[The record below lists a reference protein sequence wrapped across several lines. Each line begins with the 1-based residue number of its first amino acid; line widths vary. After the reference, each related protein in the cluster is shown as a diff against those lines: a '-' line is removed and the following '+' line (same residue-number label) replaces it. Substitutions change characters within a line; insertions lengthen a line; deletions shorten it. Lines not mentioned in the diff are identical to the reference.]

1 MQKTLVVVDSKNRYD
16 LLTINGFTVFQDYKF
31 LKKIN
36 RNEFIQQ
43 NVDFSNSSV
52 RLLESALDIFNPL
65 FDFAQ
70 AFHTIVLVVDPGND
84 SDFLAGLLALLFD
97 GTYKKIVRVKM
108 YQNTALFL
116 NNELKKIK
124 AVTPDL
130 FYAECADYWANRLL
144 HNEFLKIKAV
154 KGIKE
159 LTHIKQALL
168 LRFLYEKETEVESE
182 KVHRHYQISVRFKV
196 RGKKNLDFQIVK
208 IGKEEQDVRNVQLA
222 KAMVSQVKNG
232 EFKIRNIQTRQN
244 QTPPP
249 KPYTTQTL
257 LADAQ
262 EFFKHSVAHSVK
274 ILDKLYKGV
283 RMGGDEPISLITY
296 YLSVS
301 DFVKPESIA
310 ELREYI
316 YNNYGTDYLPQSA
329 YKQNRHHPEGEAI
342 RPLDLR
348 MTPRKLKKHL
358 TEQQYDIYSMIWHR
372 YIASQM
378 SKSVSE
384 ITTISVSD
392 DKEDPCICEYEYET
406 DLFRGFRQV
415 LPEKSNV
422 REVVKIPDT
431 WNTGKELEVVDFDI
445 QTHQSEISNRY
456 SEPEMLHLWLAS
468 GTGSI
473 YEYLYHSGM
482 LFAIQMLERKRSGLY
497 PSAKGFYAI
506 NALLLKYSGY
516 INTGIVLQLDNSIR
530 TVASG
535 KQTIEVFINSYSK
548 LFEHGGSVQAP
559 VTIGADGKSACPLCG
574 GKLLHGDDNKII
586 CEHYPASCVYIYKA
600 DNKEEKEICE
610 ICGAPLTVREGQYGR
625 FLACTRYPKC
635 DFTKA
640 YTLNISCPVDGCD
653 GKVVERQSKGRLFYG
668 CSRYPDCSF
677 AAWKK
682 PVNMLCRNCGNR
694 YLVEHDL
701 TEDHKGYQCPK
712 CNHLYDDQF
721 ISVISEK

>member
-1 MQKTLVVVDSKNRYD
+1 MQKKLVVVDSKNRYD
-16 LLTINGFTVFQDYKF
+16 LFTMNGFTVFRDYKL
-31 LKKIN
+31 LKKLD
-36 RNEFIQQ
+36 RNEFIKQ
-43 NVDFSNSSV
+43 NVDFSNQSV
-52 RLLESALDIFNPL
+52 RLLDSALDIFTPL
-65 FDFAQ
+65 LDFAKP
-70 AFHTIVLVVDPGND
+70 FHTIVLVVDPGDD
-84 SDFLAGLLALLFD
+84 SDFLTGLLALLFD
-97 GTYKKIVRVKM
+97 GSYKKIVRVKM
-108 YQNTALFL
+108 HQNTALYL

-144 HNEFLKIKAV
+144 QNEFSKLKAV
-154 KGIKE
+154 EGIKE
-159 LTHIKQALL
+159 ITHIKQALL

-182 KVHRHYQISVRFKV
+182 KTHRHFEISIRFKV
-196 RGKKNLDFQIVK
+196 RGKKNLEFSLIK
-208 IGKEEQDVRNVQLA
+208 IGKEEQDVRNIQLA
-222 KAMVSQVKNG
+222 KAMVSQIKDG
-232 EFKIRNIQTRQN
+232 EFKIQNIQTRQT
-244 QTPPP
+244 QTQPP
-249 KPYTTQTL
+249 KPYTTQSL

-262 EFFKHSVAHSVK
+262 IKYSVSKVIK
-274 ILDKLYKGV
+274 ILQVLYKGI
-283 RMGGDEPISLITY
+283 RLGGDEPISLISY
-296 YLSVS
+296 FLSVS
-301 DFVKPESIA
+301 DYVKPESIA

-316 YNNYGTDYLPQSA
+316 YNNYGTDYLPQRA
-329 YKQNRHHPEGEAI
+329 YKQNKHHPEGEAI

-348 MTPRKLKKHL
+348 LTPRKLKKHL
-358 TEQQYDIYSMIWHR
+358 TEPQYEIYSMIWHR

-378 SKSVSE
+378 TKSVSE
-384 ITTISVSD
+384 TRTITVID
-392 DKEDPCICEYEYET
+392 DKKDPCICEYEYET

-415 LPEKSNV
+415 LSEKSKAQ
-422 REVVKIPDT
+422 EDVKIPDT
-431 WNTGKELEVVDFDI
+431 WNTGKTLEVVDFDI

-456 SEPEMLHLWLAS
+456 TESEMLHLWLAS
-468 GTGSI
+468 GAGSI

-535 KQTIEVFINSYSK
+535 KQKVEVFINSYSK

-559 VTIGADGKSACPLCG
+559 VTSGADGKSVCPLCG
-574 GKLLHGDDNKII
+574 GKLIHGDDNKII

-600 DNKEEKEICE
+600 DEREEKEICE

-640 YTLNISCPVDGCD
+640 YTLNIFCPVEGCD
-653 GKVVERQSKGRLFYG
+653 GKIVERQSKGRLFFG

-701 TEDHKGYQCPK
+701 TEGHKGYQCPK
-712 CNHLYDDQF
+712 CNHLYDNQF